1 MNAFRVDA
9 RQRRCSGTLAVQEA
23 AMSYRMLL
31 TALAGLMI
39 GACVPYQEGGGYYR
53 SDYYT
58 TDRYVAPGYYRYDRY
73 YVTPQPRY
81 YYQPAPRYYPPAPH
95 YYRPA
100 PVPHYQPHPQP
111 GMNQWHGNPRY
122 DYGNRQRYD
131 YGRDRDRHDY
141 RNGSQRY
148 QNDRWHSSGRGG
160 DRNRQQ

>member
-1 MNAFRVDA
+1 
-9 RQRRCSGTLAVQEA
+9 
-23 AMSYRMLL
+23 MSYRMLL
-31 TALAGLMI
+31 VALSGLMTC
-39 GACVPYQEGGGYYR
+39 ACVPYYEGGSYYR

-58 TDRYVAPGYYRYDRY
+58 SDRYVSPGYYRYDRY

-81 YYQPAPRYYPPAPH
+81 YYQPAPRYYQPAPR

-100 PVPHYQPHPQP
+100 PVPHYRPYPQP

-141 RNGSQRY
+141 RNGGQRY
-148 QNDRWHSSGRGG
+148 PNDRWHSNGRGG
-160 DRNRQQ
+160 GRNWQR